1 MLLAAN
7 RIIHSFFSFIVMQFE
22 VVMNGHFSVNHMM
35 AVNPLTSICI
45 QLGNYNQPYLWNSGI
60 TYYYST
66 YPDEVLMLS

>member
-1 MLLAAN
+1 
-7 RIIHSFFSFIVMQFE
+7 
-22 VVMNGHFSVNHMM
+22 MNGHFSVNHMM

-66 YPDEVLMLS
+66 YPDEVLMLFMK